1 MILLW
6 LILLPM
12 VGGLAAWALGKHP
25 VACRVACLVAL
36 GFEVVLL
43 AQLWS
48 GAAAGGTDGL
58 RGPELDATRAGAAV
72 EQSWIAENIWPWTR

>member
-12 VGGLAAWALGKHP
+12 VGGLAAWALDKRP

-36 GFEVVLL
+36 AFEVVLL

-48 GAAAGGTDGL
+48 GIEIFGKFFELFAEKGVAAAS
-58 RGPELDATRAGAAV
+58 PPPPVPVA
-72 EQSWIAENIWPWTR
+72 